1 MKFNKDILKL
11 YMITDINY
19 MDERESVL
27 KAVKSGA
34 TCVQYRAKNTDTK
47 QMIEVAKDLKK
58 ICNHHNVP
66 LIINDRLDIALAIQ
80 ADGIHIGQDDMP
92 IEIVKKYASNM
103 IIGVS
108 ASNIEQALIAEKKGA
123 DYIGAGAIFS
133 TQTKKDANYMGIE
146 SLKDLMKKIKI
157 PVAAIGGINLKN
169 IKKVLKT
176 NIDGVCIISALLC
189 SKDIEKTTKEFL
201 KIIEEEHI

>member
-123 DYIGAGAIFS
+123 DYIGAGAVFS

-146 SLKDLMKKIKI
+146 SLKELMKKIKI

-169 IKKVLKT
+169 IKEVLKT

>member
-1 MKFNKDILKL
+1 MKFNKEILKL
-11 YMITDINY
+11 YMITDSNY

-123 DYIGAGAIFS
+123 DYIGAGAVFS

-146 SLKDLMKKIKI
+146 SLKELMKKIKI

-169 IKKVLKT
+169 IKEVLKT

>member
-11 YMITDINY
+11 YMITDSNY

-123 DYIGAGAIFS
+123 DYIGAGAVFS

-146 SLKDLMKKIKI
+146 SLKELMKKIKI

-169 IKKVLKT
+169 IKEVLKT

>member
-108 ASNIEQALIAEKKGA
+108 ASNIEQALIAEKKV
-123 DYIGAGAIFS
+123 
-133 TQTKKDANYMGIE
+133 
-146 SLKDLMKKIKI
+146 
-157 PVAAIGGINLKN
+157 P
-169 IKKVLKT
+169 
-176 NIDGVCIISALLC
+176 II
-189 SKDIEKTTKEFL
+189 
-201 KIIEEEHI
+201 

>member
-169 IKKVLKT
+169 IKEVLKT

>member
-1 MKFNKDILKL
+1 MKFNKEILKL

-123 DYIGAGAIFS
+123 DYIGAGAVFS

-146 SLKDLMKKIKI
+146 SLKELMKKIKI

-169 IKKVLKT
+169 IKEVLKT